1 MHFDIDDLNS
11 RIIKLQGL
19 MNSTLN
25 DIEKLEL
32 SRDIKLLKL
41 MVNYVS
47 NDRYY
52 VESMDLP
59 FTKQMD
65 KRNNELVNF
74 FNKNSKLLYRSLYGY
89 SFGMKLPWKFTLDK
103 KISNCDY
110 EKLLID
116 FLSVFDTRLLDI
128 YESLKESKRIEINP
142 KKYNIFS
149 DALGLNVHLI
159 TSDESFILSRFN
171 NKMSRASII
180 PHELGHA
187 FIHNKT
193 NNIDSFVRK
202 NGSLFSEAYS
212 IFLEMIFYDYLKN
225 TIYFKNAR
233 SSEYNKLDS
242 FLGISE
248 CFNSIILSFD
258 KLTTRDGK
266 IYLDDSSVADI
277 YSSTLVFSNLLAM
290 YLVNLYRN
298 DKCKFMIKINEFFDM
313 FGYASDEEILSYF
326 KLEDMIYGTNS
337 VLNEYIKTYR
347 K

>member
-1 MHFDIDDLNS
+1 
-11 RIIKLQGL
+11 
-19 MNSTLN
+19 
-25 DIEKLEL
+25 
-32 SRDIKLLKL
+32 
-41 MVNYVS
+41 
-47 NDRYY
+47 
-52 VESMDLP
+52 
-59 FTKQMD
+59 
-65 KRNNELVNF
+65 
-74 FNKNSKLLYRSLYGY
+74 
-89 SFGMKLPWKFTLDK
+89 MKLPWKFTLDK

-193 NNIDSFVRK
+193 NNIDSFVCK